1 MRLSVHTFWL
11 PKAGNRDEEY
21 EDAFA
26 HALLADSDS
35 PGFYGAVADGATETS
50 FSGLWASL
58 LTGAFVEGRLDEPDP
73 PTLAAL
79 ASDWQAEIAAQTR
92 GKPLPWYAEE
102 KLQSGA
108 YSSLLG
114 LHIAPDGG
122 WRAISIGDSCLFHF
136 HKARLVQ
143 SFPFDD
149 PAQFNNRP
157 ALLSTRAERN
167 RGLRSEVTEGVCS
180 PGDCFWLVTDALAHF
195 FLSQYTSL
203 PDWQWAVLR
212 NQFLRLKSQES
223 FRFILSE
230 LRQRR
235 VCKNDDVT
243 LLHVRVLKPG

>member
-1 MRLSVHTFWL
+1 MRLSVHAFWL
-11 PKAGNRDEEY
+11 PKAGNRAEEY

-26 HALLADSDS
+26 YSPLPEEALPD
-35 PGFYGAVADGATETS
+35 FCGAVADGATETS
-50 FSGLWASL
+50 FSGLWAAL
-58 LTGAFVEGRLDEPDP
+58 LTGAFVEGRLDEPHP
-73 PTLAAL
+73 ETLTAL
-79 ASDWQAEIAAQTR
+79 AVEWQAEIDARTR

-114 LHIAPDGG
+114 LRLTPEGG

-157 ALLSTRAERN
+157 ALLSTRADRN
-167 RGLRSEVTEGVCS
+167 RGLLTAVAEGTCV
-180 PGDCFWLVTDALAHF
+180 PGDCFWLMTDALAHF

-203 PDWQWAVLR
+203 PEWQWAVLR

-223 FRFILSE
+223 FSFILSE
-230 LRQRR
+230 LRQRQ

-243 LLHVRVLKPG
+243 LLRVRVLKAE